1 MILDDKTQKAIVRD
15 LLKYDKKTLEK
26 MYGKDIIAEFLAKKK
41 IFPIK

>member
-1 MILDDKTQKAIVRD
+1 MILDSKTQREIARD

-26 MYGKDIIAEFLAKKK
+26 MYGKDIIAEFLAKKE